1 MNETQPEKKNLTEE
15 KAKAVAT
22 YCLGDVFE
30 CSTSHLAARMIVRQ
44 VVGRIS
50 IWGGWWFDVV

>member
-15 KAKAVAT
+15 KAKVVAT

-30 CSTSHLAARMIVRQ
+30 CSTSHLAARI
-44 VVGRIS
+44 I
-50 IWGGWWFDVV
+50 